1 MRETV
6 SISVDWLDLDDE
18 RVRRQ
23 LLTSLTA
30 LRGLQAAV
38 MHENPYLHVLVT
50 DLDNA
55 STFDVL
61 ITDWGRL
68 DIIPGLRSSVESLA
82 RVTDAL
88 GAAVGMRDISLRP
101 VESTVPDEEFLG
113 G

>member
-38 MHENPYLHVLVT
+38 PHLKPYLHVLVT

-68 DIIPGLRSSVESLA
+68 DINSQTAASFEE
-82 RVTDAL
+82 L
-88 GAAVGMRDISLRP
+88 GTRP
-101 VESTVPDEEFLG
+101 PNSMDVA
-113 G
+113 